1 MSPIEMSWLSPPSR
15 SSFSLERDEKN
26 VEITN
31 AINTGKKH
39 LLSPCIARYI
49 PYNTV
54 LFFSM
59 CNVSYGSSFL
69 AITDILGST
78 THSTIQEDKLHEF
91 IKIFIIYLLTV

>member
-1 MSPIEMSWLSPPSR
+1 MSPIEMSWLSSPSR
-15 SSFSLERDEKN
+15 SSFSLERDEKK
-26 VEITN
+26 VEITK